1 MGNSKK
7 SPAFPE
13 ERAFS
18 AILCM
23 LKTMRSFRPL
33 VLSSLRALEQ
43 GTHLA
48 WTWHKT
54 SGDLVTALKP

>member
-7 SPAFPE
+7 SPAFRE
-13 ERAFS
+13 ERDFRHLVHAQ
-18 AILCM
+18 
-23 LKTMRSFRPL
+23 TMRSFRPL
-33 VLSSLRALEQ
+33 VLSSLRASEQ

-54 SGDLVTALKP
+54 SGDLATALKP